1 MNNGFDYNSD
11 IAKSIVKIV
20 PKLIELN
27 NNGGIYD
34 ILDKLDGMIIPERI
48 EVITKELNLKVDEM
62 FIPTLEISKE
72 LLNKEIDKFML
83 KDYSGFNKYNNEE
96 KIEFL
101 SEMQKL
107 LIENNSNNF
116 DTKDLYQRVDD
127 FFKSKNTKDMKAVFV
142 YLEKNNF
149 PIDYINHFEEKF
161 RLEIEKST
169 ENKEKSNNS
178 KEINEDEEKEK
189 EKEFD
194 INF

>member
-1 MNNGFDYNSD
+1 
-11 IAKSIVKIV
+11 
-20 PKLIELN
+20 
-27 NNGGIYD
+27 
-34 ILDKLDGMIIPERI
+34 MIIPERI

-72 LLNKEIDKFML
+72 ILNKEIDKFIL

-96 KIEFL
+96 KREFL
-101 SEMQKL
+101 SEIKNILEIQEL

-127 FFKSKNTKDMKAVFV
+127 FFKSKNTKDMKAVLS

-149 PIDYINHFEEKF
+149 PSDYIEHFEEKF
-161 RLEIEKST
+161 RLEIEKIT

-178 KEINEDEEKEK
+178 KEINNDEKVEKK
-189 EKEFD
+189 KEFD
-194 INF
+194 ISDKF